1 MEQPN
6 LTQLTPIAATCACF
20 HLRKASRAVTQLF
33 AENMKSSGLQVTQF
47 TILVAVA
54 IAGSSRIS
62 DLAEDLVM
70 DRTTLTRA
78 LKPLVKRGLIVV
90 EPGRD
95 RRIKVVSL
103 TAKGYA
109 VMSKAV
115 PFWQEAQAH
124 VVDNLGDKKWNT
136 LLTLL
141 ETLSENTNI
150 LSESLSE
157 RCIYT

>member
-1 MEQPN
+1 MGQPN

-33 AENMKSSGLQVTQF
+33 AENMTSTGLQGTQF

-54 IAGSSRIS
+54 IAGSSAIS
-62 DLAEDLVM
+62 DLAEGLAI

-78 LKPLVKRGLIVV
+78 LKPLVKRGLVVV
-90 EPGRD
+90 EPGKD

-103 TAKGYA
+103 TPEGYT
-109 VMSKAV
+109 VMSQAI
-115 PFWQEAQAH
+115 PFWQEAQAR
-124 VVDNLGDKKWNT
+124 VVENLGEEKWNI
-136 LLTLL
+136 LLMLL
-141 ETLSENTNI
+141 DTLSEKTNV
-150 LSESLSE
+150 SSE